1 MSRYAYERLTHESA
15 AILEGESSRS
25 FAHACTTLI
34 FESGPL
40 GHSDGGVDFPA
51 IRRAIEARLHRAPLY
66 RRKLRRVPLENHPVW
81 VDDHE
86 FNLDYHVRHTSLPRP
101 GGMDELRKV
110 SARVQAT
117 RMDRSRP
124 LWECWVLEGL
134 AGDRFA
140 LVLKTHTVLADA
152 GADLMQE
159 LLSPEPD
166 PIDEEPPPFEPRP
179 VPSTAE
185 LWRDEVVRQARLPR
199 RAMRR
204 FREFSSQS
212 EDFGAELARRARA
225 VAGLLGYSVRPL
237 HDSPL
242 SGHVGPH
249 RRFDHLVLALD
260 DAKSVR
266 AHLGGTIHD
275 VVLTTVAG
283 AAARYLRQHFVNPA
297 TLDFRAAVPMS
308 LRAGDHNEGIGEWI
322 VELPIWEADP
332 LKRYRRVC
340 ERTAEQNRIS
350 PALGART
357 LYSVAKWT
365 SSRLLAQGV
374 RAMSARTLVNLR
386 VANVPGPQLPLFLSG
401 ARMVECYGKVPLGVT
416 DGLGIAV
423 ISYDGKLCIGLNADF
438 DLVQDLETFS
448 EALVASFD
456 ELCEAA
462 RGHRGKLAL
471 VS

>member
-1 MSRYAYERLTHESA
+1 MTRYAYERLSHESA
-15 AILEGESSRS
+15 AILDGESSRS
-25 FAHACTTLI
+25 FAHACTTLV

-40 GHSDGGVDFPA
+40 SRSDGGVDFPA
-51 IRRAIEARLHRAPLY
+51 IRRAIEARLHQVPLY
-66 RRKLRRVPLENHPVW
+66 RRKLRSVPFEKHPVW

-101 GGMDELRKV
+101 GGMEELRRV

-117 RMDRSRP
+117 RLDRSRP

-152 GADLMQE
+152 GTDLMHE
-159 LLSPEPD
+159 LLSPVPD
-166 PIDEEPPPFEPRP
+166 DIDDVATPFAPRP
-179 VPSTAE
+179 VPSPAE

-199 RAMRR
+199 RALRR

-212 EDFGAELARRARA
+212 EDFAEELATRARG
-225 VAGLLGYSVRPL
+225 VAGLLGYSIRPL
-237 HDSPL
+237 HDTPL
-242 SGHVGPH
+242 SGRVGPH
-249 RRFDHLVLALD
+249 RRFDQLVLSLD

-283 AAARYLRQHFVNPA
+283 AAARYLRAHFVNPA
-297 TLDFRAAVPMS
+297 TLDFRVAVPMS

-322 VELPIWEADP
+322 VELPIWEQDP
-332 LKRYRRVC
+332 LRRYQRVC
-340 ERTAEQNRIS
+340 ERTVEQNRVS

-365 SSRLLAQGV
+365 SSQLLAQGV
-374 RAMSARTLVNLR
+374 RAMSARAPVNLR

-401 ARMVECYGKVPLGVT
+401 ARLAECYGKVPLGGSG
-416 DGLGIAV
+416 GLGIAV
-423 ISYDGKLCIGLNADF
+423 MSYDGKLCVGLNADF
-438 DLVQDLETFS
+438 DLVPDLEVFS
-448 EALVASFD
+448 EALVSSFD

-462 RGHRGKLAL
+462 RTHRGKLAL